1 MNNIFIFFILYIYI
15 YIMYAYT
22 WRMWHINTAK
32 YYETQ
37 IFGKQEGVHCSP
49 STAHNGVS
57 RCLPSS
63 HVK

>member
-1 MNNIFIFFILYIYI
+1 MC
-15 YIMYAYT
+15 AYT

-57 RCLPSS
+57 RCLPCS

>member
-1 MNNIFIFFILYIYI
+1 MNNIFIFFILSIYI

-22 WRMWHINTAK
+22 WRMWHITSAK

-57 RCLPSS
+57 RCLPYL

>member
-1 MNNIFIFFILYIYI
+1 
-15 YIMYAYT
+15 MYAYT

-49 STAHNGVS
+49 STAHNGVP
-57 RCLPSS
+57 RCLPYSLIKCLPCPQYS
-63 HVK
+63 GMGCVA

>member
-1 MNNIFIFFILYIYI
+1 
-15 YIMYAYT
+15 MYAYT
-22 WRMWHINTAK
+22 WRMWHITTAK

-57 RCLPSS
+57 RCLPCSL
-63 HVK
+63 VKCLPCPRYSGMGRVA

>member
-1 MNNIFIFFILYIYI
+1 
-15 YIMYAYT
+15 MYAYT
-22 WRMWHINTAK
+22 WRMWHITTAK
-32 YYETQ
+32 HYETER
-37 IFGKQEGVHCSP
+37 FVKQEGVHCSP

>member
-1 MNNIFIFFILYIYI
+1 MC
-15 YIMYAYT
+15 AYT

-49 STAHNGVS
+49 STAHNGVP
-57 RCLPSS
+57 RCLPCS

>member
-1 MNNIFIFFILYIYI
+1 MC
-15 YIMYAYT
+15 AYT

-57 RCLPSS
+57 RCLPCSL
-63 HVK
+63 VKCLPCPQYSGMGRVA

>member
-1 MNNIFIFFILYIYI
+1 MC
-15 YIMYAYT
+15 AYT

-57 RCLPSS
+57 RCLPYSLIKCLPCPRYS
-63 HVK
+63 GMGCVA